1 MKPEVV
7 IDTPAAL
14 ARVFADRF
22 TAEACAAIAARG
34 RFSCALPGGSVA
46 ETFFPV
52 LARAPAAWAK
62 VEFFWGDERGRRD
75 WLKGLVTTNPTP
87 DK

>member
-7 IDTPAAL
+7 IDTPTAL

-34 RFSCALPGGSVA
+34 RFSCALPGGRAEQDLRRLGKVA
-46 ETFFPV
+46 
-52 LARAPAAWAK
+52 A
-62 VEFFWGDERGRRD
+62 VEAGQGA
-75 WLKGLVTTNPTP
+75 TTAQREQP
-87 DK
+87 

>member
-7 IDTPAAL
+7 IDT
-14 ARVFADRF
+14 
-22 TAEACAAIAARG
+22 
-34 RFSCALPGGSVA
+34 
-46 ETFFPV
+46 
-52 LARAPAAWAK
+52 PAAWAK